1 MNIIDRIHDVRIL
14 AEEEGGGRRRRR
26 REVGPRLLFDSTDSV
41 AYSTA

>member
-26 REVGPRLLFDSTDSV
+26 RRRGKDF
-41 AYSTA
+41 

>member
-26 REVGPRLLFDSTDSV
+26 RRGKDF
-41 AYSTA
+41 